1 VLRNPWI
8 LAQAADLAAGR
19 AAREVS
25 MAARGRFLLDYIDL
39 LLAENGYERWVI
51 NKIRALGSWYT
62 RGVTN
67 GSHLRT
73 AVNRAESL
81 GSLRELIV
89 EFFLTAVPV

>member
-1 VLRNPWI
+1 
-8 LAQAADLAAGR
+8 
-19 AAREVS
+19 

-62 RGVTN
+62 KGVTN

-81 GSLRELIV
+81 GSLRELIA